1 MTGVCGAEYA
11 GLRAAMRRRTEGVPK
26 PMAPLVNRT
35 EFRGVLKEVI
45 KCLRQNLDKP
55 GVTALT
61 PDQFM
66 FWLQNVTLED
76 IQIVAGELEAE
87 GTH

>member
-1 MTGVCGAEYA
+1 
-11 GLRAAMRRRTEGVPK
+11 
-26 PMAPLVNRT
+26 MAPLVDRT

-55 GVTALT
+55 GVTSLT
-61 PDQFM
+61 PEQAL

-76 IQIVAGELEAE
+76 LQAAAKELEDK
-87 GTH
+87 GSC